1 MESRIRLNKAM
12 GTSRVHTF
20 LTDRWYDL
28 EVFDVAVD
36 DEAGMGSCGDR
47 VDVIFLAHERRPSG
61 GEESGHRGRPKA
73 RLRFTS
79 SPAGEPR
86 TMGL

>member
-1 MESRIRLNKAM
+1 M

-20 LTDRWYDL
+20 LTDMWYDL

-36 DEAGMGSCGDR
+36 DEVGMGSCCDR

-61 GEESGHRGRPKA
+61 GERRATVGVPRRA
-73 RLRFTS
+73 LRFVS
-79 SPAGEPR
+79 SPAGEPQ
-86 TMGL
+86 TMGP